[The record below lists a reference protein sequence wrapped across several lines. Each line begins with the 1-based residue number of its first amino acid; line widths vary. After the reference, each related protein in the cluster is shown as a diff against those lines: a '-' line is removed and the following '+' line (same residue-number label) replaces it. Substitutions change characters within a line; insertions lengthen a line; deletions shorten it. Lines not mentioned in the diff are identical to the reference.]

1 MRFNLSYE
9 AWQFW
14 SLVAL
19 ALIVLIALR
28 TDMSQQRISNLL
40 ILFALAAGV
49 LVNLIG
55 PQAGIRSAGLLT
67 HAPGAL
73 GLKGALLGALAGLA
87 IFLPLYALRAM
98 GAGDVKL
105 MAAIGSFIGP
115 VALVNV
121 ALCVLVMGGV
131 LAVGRMVWKGNSRKV
146 LGNVGTVLLP
156 PFRTGVP
163 RFDPAT
169 QSADRMPYVLAIAA
183 GLLAY
188 GAWIYTDHLPLIN
201 LSLIGL

>member
-1 MRFNLSYE
+1 MRLNMSYE

-19 ALIVLIALR
+19 ALIVLMALV
-28 TDMSQQRISNLL
+28 TDVSQQRISNIL

-49 LVNLIG
+49 LVNVLG
-55 PQAGIRSAGLLT
+55 PEAFKRSAGLFT

-73 GLKGALLGALAGLA
+73 GLKGALFGALAGLA
-87 IFLPLYALRAM
+87 VFLPLYALRAM

-115 VALVNV
+115 ATLVNV

-131 LAVGRMVWKGNSRKV
+131 LAVGRMLWRGNSRKV

-156 PFRTGVP
+156 PFSTGVP
-163 RFDPAT
+163 RFNPAT

-188 GAWIYTDHLPLIN
+188 GAWIYTGHLPLI
-201 LSLIGL
+201 SF